1 MRFNNAGDTPGSPTS
16 AACHHR
22 KEGASTFLFRVRSLR
37 PKSKWPYL
45 SFTDGVG
52 VMAGL
57 TTDRGFL
64 DETLMSTRAYLQLNT
79 A

>member
-1 MRFNNAGDTPGSPTS
+1 M
-16 AACHHR
+16 
-22 KEGASTFLFRVRSLR
+22 
-37 PKSKWPYL
+37 
-45 SFTDGVG
+45 DGVG
-52 VMAGL
+52 VMTGL